1 MNYFLMPDYYKD
13 FSCKKGDC
21 RFSCCKGWKVTFSL
35 KDYFKLVSEECSEE
49 LRNRLDKGVKIS
61 LNTYLY
67 FYIILQILVVRTT
80 LTIKTVVMIFL
91 LKYFSTSK

>member
-1 MNYFLMPDYYKD
+1 MYLKRFLKEQPMNYFLMPDYYKD

-21 RFSCCKGWKVTFSL
+21 RSSCCKGWKVTFSL

-61 LNTYLY
+61 LNQHLMLMLK
-67 FYIILQILVVRTT
+67 FNMIL
-80 LTIKTVVMIFL
+80 
-91 LKYFSTSK
+91 